1 MREGLLLDA
10 FIVKWLFLKNLI
22 NKKVGLFSI
31 GEFKVIFLGPTYDLK
46 ITMIYI
52 EESFKL

>member
-1 MREGLLLDA
+1 MKEGLLLDA

-22 NKKVGLFSI
+22 NKKVGLFSV